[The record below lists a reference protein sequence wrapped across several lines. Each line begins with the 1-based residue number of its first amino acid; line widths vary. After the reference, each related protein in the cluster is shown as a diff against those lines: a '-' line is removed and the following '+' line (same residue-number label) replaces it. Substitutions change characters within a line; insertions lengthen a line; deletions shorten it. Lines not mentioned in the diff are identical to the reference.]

1 MLGFLAPL
9 AALAFAATPL
19 RQSPRAPLRTP
30 LALACAAPLQHPVRV
45 YIEDTDC
52 YGVVFHGN
60 YLRFFER
67 AAMSALVGLP
77 NAERLLRTERS
88 SLGLV
93 SVTGMKCS
101 TAAKLGDDCHVEVS
115 PQGIDA
121 AGRLAYAAV
130 LVRADGKALC
140 SASDLRLGC
149 IRDGHVQDDWPL
161 PSTNSSRDFPDAP
174 AGSEAVLGAAPPAGE
189 APAVAAADAPLA
201 LHVDEC
207 SALGTLSVHAAV
219 RYFERHRTQYLGG
232 PDQLAGLAD
241 AGVNVVVARLGL
253 RLLPEA
259 HRTFAGTP
267 LELRCRVKLRARG
280 TQVFFEHWLLRR
292 SDGAP
297 LARGD
302 VTCLCIDSASFRIVP
317 APPVVRERLEL

>member
-149 IRDGHVQDDWPL
+149 IR
-161 PSTNSSRDFPDAP
+161 
-174 AGSEAVLGAAPPAGE
+174 
-189 APAVAAADAPLA
+189 
-201 LHVDEC
+201 
-207 SALGTLSVHAAV
+207 
-219 RYFERHRTQYLGG
+219 
-232 PDQLAGLAD
+232 
-241 AGVNVVVARLGL
+241 
-253 RLLPEA
+253 
-259 HRTFAGTP
+259 
-267 LELRCRVKLRARG
+267 
-280 TQVFFEHWLLRR
+280 
-292 SDGAP
+292 
-297 LARGD
+297 
-302 VTCLCIDSASFRIVP
+302 
-317 APPVVRERLEL
+317 

>member
-19 RQSPRAPLRTP
+19 RQSPRAPVRTP

-93 SVTGMKCS
+93 SVAGMKCS
-101 TAAKLGDDCHVEVS
+101 AAAKLGDDCHVEVS

-241 AGVNVVVARLGL
+241 AG
-253 RLLPEA
+253 
-259 HRTFAGTP
+259 
-267 LELRCRVKLRARG
+267 
-280 TQVFFEHWLLRR
+280 
-292 SDGAP
+292 
-297 LARGD
+297 
-302 VTCLCIDSASFRIVP
+302 
-317 APPVVRERLEL
+317 ER